1 MLSAA
6 VTAQGIENGTK
17 SVFFLKRFKACV
29 RALKSRKDYAKHPG
43 FKTEAGDLS
52 DLYRHI
58 YYSNSGKKIEYD
70 FWEDGRIS
78 GSGDLLNLFL
88 KILKV
93 GSGRM
98 NRGR

>member
-1 MLSAA
+1 
-6 VTAQGIENGTK
+6 
-17 SVFFLKRFKACV
+17 VFFLKRFKACV
-29 RALKSRKDYAKHPG
+29 RVLKSRKDYAKHPG

-58 YYSNSGKKIEYD
+58 YYSNSGKKREYD
-70 FWEDGRIS
+70 FWEAGRIS
-78 GSGDLLNLFL
+78 GSGDLLNLFF

-93 GSGRM
+93 GCGRM